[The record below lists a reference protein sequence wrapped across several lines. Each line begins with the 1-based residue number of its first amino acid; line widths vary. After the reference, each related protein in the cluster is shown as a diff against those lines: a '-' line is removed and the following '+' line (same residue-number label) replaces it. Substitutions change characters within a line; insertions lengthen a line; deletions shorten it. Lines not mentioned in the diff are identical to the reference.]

1 MATCDRNQ
9 QPPGGEQM
17 RKIVVHM
24 QSTVNNRIANEE
36 GAFWE
41 PFPWGDPEQAYIN
54 DVFRAADTI
63 VLSRVMYEAIVP
75 WWEIVAAGQV
85 PDDVPEVSATF
96 REFADVLAGMRKVV
110 ISRTWPATDQRPV
123 IGGDLVEALTALK
136 NEEGDAD
143 ILLACGPTTLGPL
156 ASAPGLVDEYVIAVH
171 PAVVPA
177 GPQLFDHLTA
187 NLALGLIEAKSF
199 EAGVVVLHY
208 QTVLP

>member
-1 MATCDRNQ
+1 
-9 QPPGGEQM
+9 M

-24 QSTVNNRIANEE
+24 QSTVNNCIANEE

-85 PDDVPEVSATF
+85 PDDVPEVSPTF

-123 IGGDLVEALTALK
+123 IGGDLAEALTALK
-136 NEEGDAD
+136 NEEGGAD

-171 PAVVPA
+171 PCRPPGRPAAVRPSHHQPGTRTHRGQAV
-177 GPQLFDHLTA
+177 
-187 NLALGLIEAKSF
+187 
-199 EAGVVVLHY
+199 
-208 QTVLP
+208 

>member
-1 MATCDRNQ
+1 
-9 QPPGGEQM
+9 M

-85 PDDVPEVSATF
+85 PDDVPEVSPTF

-123 IGGDLVEALTALK
+123 IGGDLAEALTALK

-171 PAVVPA
+171 PAVLAA

-187 NLALGLIEAKSF
+187 NLALELIEAKPF
-199 EAGVVVLHY
+199 EAGVVVLRY